1 MVLHSDI
8 RLASTPTH
16 RAHGVERSVV
26 AAEPISLGD
35 TLLRTDA
42 YAAVVRSERVHDACA
57 RHFVSLSDLEALEAD
72 PRRRVRRVERR
83 EHCTFGERDD
93 EETPPWRTPLWEEME
108 RKLRLCKRG
117 LPSNEVRL
125 AMMCVIRKELEERG
139 VMEREEY
146 ALLDA
151 KGWDAVEALQKS
163 ASASV
168 SSENTDEEYLN
179 RLQGVISVSQL
190 ALAILSEAFQEGM
203 SPDEIEDRMR
213 RREREHGVDTSK
225 MMNLISSF
233 EINCFTIVDGHGTR
247 LGMGLYPEASM
258 FNHSLT
264 PNAQAVFADET
275 LEVKALR
282 DIAPGEEVTISY
294 CDPYVSKELNR
305 KRMLRGYGFDA
316 YAGFPNTKVADE
328 NREAATRAASKTTL
342 PGGLGTHVDLGERVG
357 LFTDRKFI
365 ADVSLVNDA
374 PLYWISRPKKP
385 EESFNI
391 TSGVALVKDESS
403 EGDRSNDVALT
414 WGPFPEGC
422 DRELTALNV
431 ARIASTLDKIEDELK
446 RRDCSF
452 DSSEKVSSESARI
465 LRLLDGDDKIA
476 ALTRTHE
483 LRLRFHMTFFSLC
496 LQHDWAI
503 TPGSPDRLTNELG
516 IIHGKRAL
524 SLVESTSGF
533 NPHDAVYLGLKR
545 DLLDLELNMLTTHA
559 DPPSSV
565 VDIKDFV
572 HRVEDWL
579 IKAPKAF
586 ASGSDMATEI
596 AAWSSAPKGYVVD
609 TLARRVGMR

>member
-1 MVLHSDI
+1 MVLHSDL
-8 RLASTPTH
+8 RLASTR

-26 AAEPISLGD
+26 AAAPISLGD

-72 PRRRVRRVERR
+72 PRRRVRRVEQR
-83 EHCTFGERDD
+83 EHCAFGERDD
-93 EETPPWRTPLWEEME
+93 GETPWRTPLWEEME

-125 AMMCVIRKELEERG
+125 AMMCIIRKELEERG
-139 VMEREEY
+139 VMAREEY

-151 KGWDAVEALQKS
+151 KGWNAVEMLQKS
-163 ASASV
+163 TSASV
-168 SSENTDEEYLN
+168 SENTDGEYLN

-190 ALAILSEAFQEGM
+190 VLAILSEAFQEGM

-213 RREREHGVDTSK
+213 RREREHGMDTSK
-225 MMNLISSF
+225 MMDLISTF

-282 DIAPGEEVTISY
+282 DIAHGEEVTISY
-294 CDPYVSKELNR
+294 CDPYLSKELNR
-305 KRMLRGYGFDA
+305 KRMLRGYGFDV

-328 NREAATRAASKTTL
+328 NREAATRMASKTTL
-342 PGGLGTHVDLGERVG
+342 PGGLGTHVDLGAHVG

-365 ADVSLVNDA
+365 ADVSLVSDA
-374 PLYWISRPKKP
+374 PLYWISHPKIP
-385 EESFNI
+385 EQSFNI
-391 TSGVALVKDESS
+391 ASGVTLVKDESS
-403 EGDRSNDVALT
+403 DSDRSNDVILT
-414 WGPFPEGC
+414 WGAFPEGC

-483 LRLRFHMTFFSLC
+483 LRLRFHMIFFSLC

-503 TPGSPDRLTNELG
+503 TPGSPDRLANELG

-524 SLVESTSGF
+524 SLVESTSAF

-545 DLLDLELNMLTTHA
+545 DLLDLELNMLTTYA

-565 VDIKDFV
+565 VDVKDFI
-572 HRVEDWL
+572 HQVEDWL

-586 ASGSDMATEI
+586 ASRSDMTTEI